1 MFKEIAVE
9 PRLMTDWESFREL
22 RDKFGVFQG
31 RFIADFPRK
40 KWKKMVTSL
49 LAERARDAHPVRNS
63 AAILAWLKSKD
74 DRRDTRFSRRP
85 GSYDESQSWVKNA
98 LESQDRFDAFI
109 TAAETQSDKS
119 ITWDETHPISEHPL
133 FIVNTQPRVPRQGSE
148 LLRVIKP
155 LLGLSTQVR
164 WVDRYL
170 SPDRNQLETVL
181 DCLQWVRQESI
192 PIKIFELHLGGQ
204 DVDIRIQQENF
215 RRVLANNIPPGLVMS
230 LHWWAAS
237 STENIHPRFV
247 LTDFGGMQFDHGTD
261 PGHGTTIVHLLSK
274 NRWQEEFQRY
284 QHEKTDLLHVDSVT
298 L

>member
-1 MFKEIAVE
+1 MFKEFAVE
-9 PRLMTDWESFREL
+9 PSLMTEWESFREL

-40 KWKKMVTSL
+40 KWKKMVASL
-49 LAERARDAHPVRNS
+49 LAKRAGDAHPVRNS
-63 AAILAWLKSKD
+63 AAILAWLQSQD
-74 DRRDTRFSRRP
+74 VRRDTRFSRRP
-85 GSYDESQSWVKNA
+85 GSYDESQSWIMNA
-98 LESQDRFDAFI
+98 LAAQDRFDAFI
-109 TAAETQSDKS
+109 TAAETHSDKN
-119 ITWDETHPISEHPL
+119 ITWDEVTPISEHPL
-133 FIVNTQPRVPRQGSE
+133 FVVDTQPRVARQGPE

-170 SPDRNQLETVL
+170 APDQNQLETVL
-181 DCLQWVRQESI
+181 DCLQWIRQESI
-192 PIKIFELHLGGQ
+192 PIKHFELHLGGQ
-204 DVDIRIQQENF
+204 EVDRRIHHENF
-215 RRVLANNIPPGLVMS
+215 RRVFADSIPLGLVMS

-247 LTDFGGMQFDHGTD
+247 LTDVGGMQFDHGTD

-274 NRWQEEFQRY
+274 SRWQEEFQRY
-284 QHEKTDLLHVDSVT
+284 QQETTDLHHVDSVT